1 MKYKRLI
8 GFLIAQILLAG
19 AGFAQQTVVINDP
32 SVKSDAAPVR
42 KDIDDLIKR
51 EVLPKVRKYWAKNEA
66 CDEDFQIMGE
76 VPGAFS
82 KPKSSQ
88 KLIFYQFCQTGNG
101 FGNNGLVLIEGGK
114 IVGSY
119 VSESGWAIDLKVL
132 PDINQNGLNEFLL
145 YYSGGMHQGQGGTGV
160 DLLEFSAT
168 TAGVK
173 GLGWFQADSYGEET
187 GDWSYKVSVKTGKT
201 PVFYREKYISK
212 NDKLQKSGKP
222 SAFKLGKAYSSY
234 TALK

>member
-19 AGFAQQTVVINDP
+19 AAFAQQTVVINEP
-32 SVKSDAAPVR
+32 KQGISPVVINESD
-42 KDIDDLIKR
+42 KDLIKR
-51 EVLPKVRKYWAKNEA
+51 EVLPKARKYWAKNEA
-66 CDEDFQIMGE
+66 CDEDFQIVGQ
-76 VPGAFS
+76 VRGSFTA
-82 KPKSSQ
+82 PKSSQ
-88 KLIFYQFCQTGNG
+88 KLFFYQFCQTGNG
-101 FGNNGLVLIEGGK
+101 FGNNGLVLLEGSK

-119 VSESGWAIDLKVL
+119 VSESGWALDLKVL
-132 PDINQNGLNEFLL
+132 PDIDQNGLNEFLL

-160 DLLEFSAT
+160 DLMEFAAAS
-168 TAGVK
+168 GVK
-173 GLGWFQADSYGEET
+173 GLGWFQADSFGEET
-187 GDWSYKVSVKTGKT
+187 GDWAYKVSVKTGKT

-222 SAFKLGKAYSSY
+222 APFKLGKAYSSY

>member
-1 MKYKRLI
+1 MINKKI
-8 GFLIAQILLAG
+8 NGVLLAVFLSVG
-19 AGFAQQTVVINDP
+19 VSFAQQTVVINDP
-32 SVKSDAAPVR
+32 TVKSDATAIR
-42 KDIDDLIKR
+42 TAGDDLIKR
-51 EVLPKVRKYWAKNEA
+51 EVLPKARKYWAKNQA

-76 VPGAFS
+76 ASGAFS
-82 KPKSSQ
+82 KPKSNQ
-88 KLIFYQFCQTGNG
+88 KLVFYQFCQTGNG
-101 FGNNGLVLIEGGK
+101 FGNNGLVLIENGK

-119 VSESGWAIDLKVL
+119 VSESGWATDLEAL

-145 YYSGGMHQGQGGTGV
+145 YYSGGMHQGIGGTGV
-160 DLLEFSAT
+160 DLMEFSAV
-168 TAGVK
+168 AGVK
-173 GLGWFQADSYGEET
+173 GLGWFQSDSYGEEP

-222 SAFKLGKAYSSY
+222 APFKLGKAFGSF

>member
-8 GFLIAQILLAG
+8 GFLIAQILFAG

-32 SVKSDAAPVR
+32 TVKSETVPVR
-42 KDIDDLIKR
+42 TAGEDLIKR
-51 EVLPKVRKYWAKNEA
+51 DVLPKARKYWAKNEA

-76 VPGAFS
+76 VSGAFS
-82 KPKSSQ
+82 KPRSNQ
-88 KLIFYQFCQTGNG
+88 RLVFYQFCQTGNG
-101 FGNNGLVLIEGGK
+101 FGNNGLVLIENGK

-160 DLLEFSAT
+160 DLMEFSA
-168 TAGVK
+168 ALSVK
-173 GLGWFQADSYGEET
+173 GLGWFQSDSYGEET
-187 GDWSYKVSVKTGKT
+187 GDWSYKVSVKPGKT

-222 SAFKLGKAYSSY
+222 AAFKLGKAYSSY